1 MKRRKAINYIKAHLV
16 ASENTKTGIAGQ
28 MIGKN
33 HAYRAVRIAEE
44 DMQDRVID
52 FVLDVVSEVISET
65 DFRGQSAKEVK
76 DILIDFVADKI
87 DEQN

>member
-1 MKRRKAINYIKAHLV
+1 MGKAINYIKVHLI
-16 ASENTKTGIAGQ
+16 ASENTKTGIIGQ

-33 HAYRAVRIAEE
+33 HAYSAVRIAEE
-44 DMQDRVID
+44 DMQDKAID

-76 DILIDFVADKI
+76 DILIDIVADKI
-87 DEQN
+87 NEQN

>member
-1 MKRRKAINYIKAHLV
+1 MGKAINYIKAHLV
-16 ASENTKTGIAGQ
+16 ASENTKTGIISQ

-44 DMQDRVID
+44 DMQDKAID
-52 FVLDVVSEVISET
+52 FVLDVVSEVIPET

-76 DILIDFVADKI
+76 DILIDIVADKI
-87 DEQN
+87 NEQN